1 MVEGA
6 QHLLGHVALDVNAL
20 LGVLGDLVAESLLNL
35 AEDLLILLGADE
47 ADGHT
52 LGTETTGTTDT
63 VKVAVGIG
71 GQVVVDGQ
79 VDTLNVDTTAEDVGG
94 DTDALLEVLELLVAL
109 DTLLLA
115 DTGVHGD
122 GGEVALPE
130 KLVELGA
137 AKSGLDE
144 DNDLVVLQLVKEVV
158 EFAVLLGLGELDVEL
173 LETVK
178 GELRLLLLNVLAG
191 VAHELPADGKDLLG
205 KSGGEHHNLLLGG
218 SDAEDLL
225 HVAAHVNLV
234 EHLVTLIEHEAL
246 DVAQAEV
253 LVAHKGVQTTGS
265 GDNDVRVG
273 LLVLENV
280 DVVLNGSATVE
291 DRGLDVGQV
300 LAETGV
306 LILDLESQLA
316 GVAHDQ
322 HRALAVDRLDLLKS
336 GQDENGSF
344 TKTRLGLAK
353 DVGSEN
359 CLRNAVLLDCG
370 YRMSDIGQKIIAR
383 ARASCRSISE
393 IKLFHLSNNIHTT

>member
-1 MVEGA
+1 MRVISKVTSA
-6 QHLLGHVALDVNAL
+6 R
-20 LGVLGDLVAESLLNL
+20 
-35 AEDLLILLGADE
+35 DE
-47 ADGHT
+47 RSRRT
-52 LGTETTGTTDT
+52 
-63 VKVAVGIG
+63 
-71 GQVVVDGQ
+71 
-79 VDTLNVDTTAEDVGG
+79 
-94 DTDALLEVLELLVAL
+94 
-109 DTLLLA
+109 
-115 DTGVHGD
+115 
-122 GGEVALPE
+122 
-130 KLVELGA
+130 
-137 AKSGLDE
+137 
-144 DNDLVVLQLVKEVV
+144 
-158 EFAVLLGLGELDVEL
+158 
-173 LETVK
+173 
-178 GELRLLLLNVLAG
+178 
-191 VAHELPADGKDLLG
+191 
-205 KSGGEHHNLLLGG
+205 
-218 SDAEDLL
+218 
-225 HVAAHVNLV
+225 NLV

-306 LILDLESQLA
+306 LVLDLESQLA

-393 IKLFHLSNNIHTT
+393 IKLCHLSNNIHTA

>member
-1 MVEGA
+1 VRVISKVTSA
-6 QHLLGHVALDVNAL
+6 R
-20 LGVLGDLVAESLLNL
+20 
-35 AEDLLILLGADE
+35 DE
-47 ADGHT
+47 RSRRT
-52 LGTETTGTTDT
+52 
-63 VKVAVGIG
+63 
-71 GQVVVDGQ
+71 
-79 VDTLNVDTTAEDVGG
+79 
-94 DTDALLEVLELLVAL
+94 
-109 DTLLLA
+109 
-115 DTGVHGD
+115 
-122 GGEVALPE
+122 
-130 KLVELGA
+130 
-137 AKSGLDE
+137 
-144 DNDLVVLQLVKEVV
+144 
-158 EFAVLLGLGELDVEL
+158 
-173 LETVK
+173 
-178 GELRLLLLNVLAG
+178 
-191 VAHELPADGKDLLG
+191 
-205 KSGGEHHNLLLGG
+205 
-218 SDAEDLL
+218 
-225 HVAAHVNLV
+225 NLV

-344 TKTRLGLAK
+344 TKTRLGLTK

-393 IKLFHLSNNIHTT
+393 IKLFHLSNNIHAT

>member
-1 MVEGA
+1 VRVVSKVISA
-6 QHLLGHVALDVNAL
+6 R
-20 LGVLGDLVAESLLNL
+20 
-35 AEDLLILLGADE
+35 DE
-47 ADGHT
+47 RSRRT
-52 LGTETTGTTDT
+52 
-63 VKVAVGIG
+63 
-71 GQVVVDGQ
+71 
-79 VDTLNVDTTAEDVGG
+79 
-94 DTDALLEVLELLVAL
+94 
-109 DTLLLA
+109 
-115 DTGVHGD
+115 
-122 GGEVALPE
+122 
-130 KLVELGA
+130 
-137 AKSGLDE
+137 
-144 DNDLVVLQLVKEVV
+144 
-158 EFAVLLGLGELDVEL
+158 
-173 LETVK
+173 
-178 GELRLLLLNVLAG
+178 
-191 VAHELPADGKDLLG
+191 
-205 KSGGEHHNLLLGG
+205 
-218 SDAEDLL
+218 
-225 HVAAHVNLV
+225 NLV
-234 EHLVTLIEHEAL
+234 EHLVTLIEHKAL

-344 TKTRLGLAK
+344 TKTRLGLTK

-393 IKLFHLSNNIHTT
+393 IKFCHLSNNIHTA

>member
-1 MVEGA
+1 VRVISKVTSA
-6 QHLLGHVALDVNAL
+6 R
-20 LGVLGDLVAESLLNL
+20 
-35 AEDLLILLGADE
+35 DE
-47 ADGHT
+47 RSRRT
-52 LGTETTGTTDT
+52 
-63 VKVAVGIG
+63 
-71 GQVVVDGQ
+71 
-79 VDTLNVDTTAEDVGG
+79 
-94 DTDALLEVLELLVAL
+94 
-109 DTLLLA
+109 
-115 DTGVHGD
+115 
-122 GGEVALPE
+122 
-130 KLVELGA
+130 
-137 AKSGLDE
+137 
-144 DNDLVVLQLVKEVV
+144 
-158 EFAVLLGLGELDVEL
+158 
-173 LETVK
+173 
-178 GELRLLLLNVLAG
+178 
-191 VAHELPADGKDLLG
+191 
-205 KSGGEHHNLLLGG
+205 
-218 SDAEDLL
+218 
-225 HVAAHVNLV
+225 NLV

-306 LILDLESQLA
+306 LVLDLESQLA

-383 ARASCRSISE
+383 TRASCRSISE
-393 IKLFHLSNNIHTT
+393 IKLCHLSNNIHTA